1 VPALGYLD
9 ELIVIPLGVLLVR
22 RLVPDDVLADC
33 RARAE
38 VMTEKP
44 VSRAGAAIVIGAWLL
59 LAGLAGWLVW
69 RWMARPA
76 E

>member
-1 VPALGYLD
+1 
-9 ELIVIPLGVLLVR
+9 VIPLGVLLVR

-33 RARAE
+33 RAPDE

-44 VSRAGAAIVIGAWLL
+44 VSRIGAAIVIGVWLL
-59 LAGLAGWLVW
+59 LAGLADRLVW
-69 RWMARPA
+69 HWVAHPA